1 MCYKQH
7 RTNLKLLKERNLGLT
22 ASGSLTEE
30 VLQETNLRR
39 RWREERKRV
48 ITQSRRE
55 RFQVIMNSSRENRD
69 ENKMRDVDSV
79 F

>member
-1 MCYKQH
+1 MYCMFYKQH

-39 RWREERKRV
+39 RWKEERKSDHPK
-48 ITQSRRE
+48 QE
-55 RFQVIMNSSRENRD
+55 RFQVIMNSSRE
-69 ENKMRDVDSV
+69 EEMRIK
-79 F
+79 